1 VAKRKGAFLVGGGLS
16 PYPAPTQVKDFK
28 EILSSAG
35 TLLKNILD
43 RGDFIRTDDI
53 NMTVLKTTK

>member
-35 TLLKNILD
+35 HTSKKY
-43 RGDFIRTDDI
+43 IR
-53 NMTVLKTTK
+53 